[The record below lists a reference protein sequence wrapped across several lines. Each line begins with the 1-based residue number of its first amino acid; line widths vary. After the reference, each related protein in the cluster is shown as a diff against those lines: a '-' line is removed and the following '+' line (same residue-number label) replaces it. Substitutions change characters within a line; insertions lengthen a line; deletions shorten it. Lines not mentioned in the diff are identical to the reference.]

1 VTTAVG
7 RKGAGSIVVERLRGI
22 GIASNHPLS
31 AALLAAANQA
41 GLRARGYANPA
52 AMKWSKMV
60 TNLIANASSA
70 ILDLPP
76 ARIFADPALYC
87 IEARQLREALAVMQA
102 MRIPVVDL
110 PSTPVRALAWIVSRL
125 PFSISRPLLVRAV
138 GAGRGA
144 KMPSFHID
152 LYAGR
157 TKSEVE
163 YLNGAVARY
172 GKKYHVAAPVNQTLT
187 QILMGMTSGEIS
199 KEDFAHQPEKLLAQI
214 PGA

>member
-1 VTTAVG
+1 M
-7 RKGAGSIVVERLRGI
+7 RS
-22 GIASNHPLS
+22 
-31 AALLAAANQA
+31 
-41 GLRARGYANPA
+41 
-52 AMKWSKMV
+52 
-60 TNLIANASSA
+60 
-70 ILDLPP
+70 
-76 ARIFADPALYC
+76 
-87 IEARQLREALAVMQA
+87 

-125 PFSISRPLLVRAV
+125 PLSISRPLLVRAV

-172 GKKYHVAAPVNQTLT
+172 GKKYHVAAPVNKTLT
-187 QILMGMTSGEIS
+187 QLLVGMASGEIA
-199 KEDFAHQPEKLLAQI
+199 KEDYAHQPEKLLAQI